1 MWRAFA
7 CLGCSLSDGV
17 RDCVRYQ
24 VLGVS
29 KNHAG
34 AGASSA
40 RPNASSVT
48 KMSPARKSGAYL
60 SMG

>member
-40 RPNASSVT
+40 RPE
-48 KMSPARKSGAYL
+48 RKLGDKDEPRS
-60 SMG
+60 